1 MNKIKEAFEKWHC
14 VDKWVSYDKEIGIY
28 TYVGIDKSKIRVVQ
42 LINAA
47 FLGYQMGVNCIDE
60 ENKKLHKIINGLY
73 LGISKME
80 PENNSADLLPTEKTC
95 PECGG
100 SGFDN
105 NEDFTDDISKC
116 SNCKNGI
123 IQIYYTPEE
132 YKTITGKDYPESA
145 CVWRK
150 EVLKDS
156 KGEYTIYHLM
166 TYKNYKP
173 YASPKIL
180 EKWLK
185 THQPYI
191 VQTAQEAPD
200 ADYEKV
206 D

>member
-1 MNKIKEAFEKWHC
+1 MKMDKIKEAFEKAFNLTEE
-14 VDKWVSYDKEIGIY
+14 YL
-28 TYVGIDKSKIRVVQ
+28 IDTQEER
-42 LINAA
+42 A
-47 FLGYQMGVNCIDE
+47 FILGY
-60 ENKKLHKIINGLY
+60 KAA
-73 LGISKME
+73 
-80 PENNSADLLPTEKTC
+80 NSLPTEKIC

-191 VQTAQEAPD
+191 VQTAQPAPE
-200 ADYEKV
+200 ADYEI
-206 D
+206 

>member
-1 MNKIKEAFEKWHC
+1 MKMDKIKEAFEKAFNLTEE
-14 VDKWVSYDKEIGIY
+14 YL
-28 TYVGIDKSKIRVVQ
+28 IDTQEER
-42 LINAA
+42 A
-47 FLGYQMGVNCIDE
+47 FILGY
-60 ENKKLHKIINGLY
+60 KAA
-73 LGISKME
+73 
-80 PENNSADLLPTEKTC
+80 NSLPTEKIC
-95 PECGG
+95 PVCNGKGYLVPDEN
-100 SGFDN
+100 DYA
-105 NEDFTDDISKC
+105 EDCLNK
-116 SNCKNGI
+116 NCKDGI
-123 IQIYYTPEE
+123 VQIYYTPKE

-191 VQTAQEAPD
+191 VQTAQPAPE
-200 ADYEKV
+200 ADYGR
-206 D
+206 